1 MEGTNYFNLE
11 MYLLEMPSMF
21 KWSNI
26 NSSLEV
32 FVTT

>member
-1 MEGTNYFNLE
+1 MEGTNYFKLE
-11 MYLLEMPSMF
+11 NYLLEMPSMF
-21 KWSNI
+21 KWSNL

>member
-1 MEGTNYFNLE
+1 MEGTNYFKLE

-21 KWSNI
+21 KCSNS